1 MGNVLNLGN
10 VQAILQSSDSLCV
23 QKLFLS
29 SQNNLTGPANSA
41 GASAIA
47 CSIST
52 CNAASFRNEFE
63 RQSDRQACEN
73 RLNSIR
79 QSVNSAVQKLSGD
92 PATAGSAIYQAAG
105 KFLSSSQNT
114 SRSSPVKIKNSKNVT
129 ADSETQNLSDR
140 SDRLFPVSGSTDNTD
155 CGESADPYETEQ
167 ELNEIF
173 MYSKLSGYNPEIDSD
188 SSLDDTPIFFRS
200 EYSHCVSSS
209 IAKLV
214 DNMVDT
220 LLSYQSTPLNQALFM
235 INAVSEIMKAVNK
248 SSDTALGSD
257 FNSSAVSS
265 AQYNPKA
272 HMLPLYILGC
282 SIIDYIRRYNCKA
295 FNYRKERQKAE
306 EKIAHNEKEHKKR
319 MAQFAAE
326 FQFSYS

>member
-10 VQAILQSSDSLCV
+10 VRAILQSSDSLCV

-29 SQNNLTGPANSA
+29 SQNNLAGPANSA

-47 CSIST
+47 CSISS

-63 RQSDRQACEN
+63 RQSDRQAYEN

-79 QSVNSAVQKLSGD
+79 QSVNSSVLKLSGD
-92 PATAGSAIYQAAG
+92 PAAGSALYKAAG
-105 KFLSSSQNT
+105 KFLSSFQNT
-114 SRSSPVKIKNSKNVT
+114 SRSTSVKIKNSKNVT
-129 ADSETQNLSDR
+129 ADSENHNLSDR
-140 SDRLFPVSGSTDNTD
+140 CDRLSPVSGSTDSTDCEENTD
-155 CGESADPYETEQ
+155 PYRTEQ
-167 ELNEIF
+167 ELNEIL
-173 MYSKLSGYNPEIDSD
+173 MYSKLSGYNPEFENDT
-188 SSLDDTPIFFRS
+188 SLDDTPIFFSS
-200 EYSHCVSSS
+200 EYSRCVSSS
-209 IAKLV
+209 MAKLV

-220 LLSYQSTPLNQALFM
+220 LLSYQSTPLNQALCM
-235 INAVSEIMKAVNK
+235 IKAVSEIMKAVNN
-248 SSDTALGSD
+248 SSDTALVPD
-257 FNSSAVSS
+257 LNSSAVSA

-282 SIIDYIRRYNCKA
+282 SLIDYIRRYNCKE

-326 FQFSYS
+326 FQFGYS